1 MSQPL
6 SSRSKNGQFS
16 HAAEAMGAFW
26 ERARKNEAR
35 RIRRVRQMF
44 VEGARAV
51 AATASES
58 SAASTSL
65 RRSS

>member
-6 SSRSKNGQFS
+6 SRRSKNSQFS

-58 SAASTSL
+58 SAGNPL